1 MSSRNALNLAELYAL
16 ALNHGR
22 DAFLAEVPY
31 PVLVPRAV
39 RIGNIE
45 RGQTADE
52 TMHYIPTVEDELSLF
67 DSPRVLFLR
76 RTAALGDGE
85 EISIGRTADT
95 DLVLSDHSVSSST
108 HSFIATK
115 TRAGRSKTRPPR
127 MEAGLRT
134 FASSRASLS
143 KSRARKSYG
152 LAGFTCDFSLL
163 KTSTKSSSKQ
173 KQRSHIPADG

>member
-95 DLVLSDHSVSSST
+95 DLVLSDHSVSKLHAIFHRNKDKSWKIEDKASKNG
-108 HSFIATK
+108 SWIEDLRLIPGVPVEIKSKEELRF
-115 TRAGRSKTRPPR
+115 GRIHLRFLAPEDFYEVII
-127 MEAGLRT
+127 EAKAEVAHPG
-134 FASSRASLS
+134 
-143 KSRARKSYG
+143 
-152 LAGFTCDFSLL
+152 
-163 KTSTKSSSKQ
+163 
-173 KQRSHIPADG
+173 